1 MNEWSNLVGYND
13 SLFQSCSQFCQDS
26 VEMMGEDCDHVHITA
41 LCDALGVPT
50 RVECLDQSTSSSGDL
65 TPKHHDFIPMQSSA
79 SDAGDPPVPRVTL
92 LYRPGHYDILYP
104 KWSLTGLVCL
114 LSICP
119 MLFVDGFAL
128 TIILRVAADCCYIG
142 SESDEGGIISMWC
155 QMNRSWASI
164 YS

>member
-104 KWSLTGLVCL
+104 K
-114 LSICP
+114 
-119 MLFVDGFAL
+119 
-128 TIILRVAADCCYIG
+128 
-142 SESDEGGIISMWC
+142 
-155 QMNRSWASI
+155 
-164 YS
+164 